1 MGPLEQAPHM
11 HDPSVRLTDENLP
24 HFLAAS
30 GWLSGEENVAVEPA
44 GDGNINF
51 VRRVTKPSG
60 ESVIVKQARPE
71 LERFPEYRVTTDRM
85 LFEHRYGKLVRQL
98 APRAAA
104 ILPAVYHFD
113 TGSRVMVMED
123 LGDGA
128 RLDQVLAGGGAPVEA
143 MHKLGECLATVHC
156 GTAAAVT
163 DLAEEFRNEEMQ
175 RLHGEHIFTLP
186 YQENPF
192 PIPVRVR
199 EHAEGLLT
207 QQVRERI
214 ASLRACYYGTPAAL
228 VHGDVQSGNVVLQ
241 GNSPRL
247 LDAEIAHLGDPAF
260 DLGTALAHL
269 HFHVPLH
276 ADAAGLLKAAGAL
289 VEGYRL
295 GATAQGE
302 RPPAAFWIRAEQY
315 AAVELLRRT
324 LGAARHAVVQDDEAA
339 VAVLD
344 HAAEMLAR

>member
-1 MGPLEQAPHM
+1 MQM
-11 HDPSVRLTDENLP
+11 HDPSVHLTDENLP

-30 GWLSGEENVAVEPA
+30 GWLAGGEGVTVEPA

-51 VRRVTKPSG
+51 VRRVTKPGG
-60 ESVIVKQARPE
+60 ESVIVKQARPA
-71 LERFPEYRVTTDRM
+71 LERFPQYQVTTDRM

-98 APRAAA
+98 APRAARM
-104 ILPAVYHFD
+104 LPALYHFD

-128 RLDQVLAGGGAPVEA
+128 RLDQVLADGGAPVEA
-143 MHKLGECLATVHC
+143 MRRLGACLAAVHC
-156 GTAAAVT
+156 GTAPAAT
-163 DLAEEFRNEEMQ
+163 DLAEEFRNDDMQ

-186 YQENPF
+186 YQENDFSVPD
-192 PIPVRVR
+192 RVR
-199 EHAEGLLT
+199 KHGEGLLT
-207 QQVRERI
+207 PRLRERI
-214 ASLRACYYGTPAAL
+214 ESLRACYYGNPVAL

-241 GNSPRL
+241 GDTPRL

-269 HFHVPLH
+269 HFHVPLR
-276 ADAAGLLKAAGAL
+276 ADAGDLVQAAEAL
-289 VEGYRL
+289 VEGYRV
-295 GATAQGE
+295 GAQMAGE
-302 RPPAAFWIRAEQY
+302 QPPEAFWTRAERY

-324 LGAARHAVVQDDEAA
+324 LGAARHDAVQDDDAA

-344 HAAEMLAR
+344 HAAEMLGR